1 MLATGTLS
9 RAKGLY
15 RDLQAAE
22 IGEYLRAAHAR
33 WDLVVAADV
42 FVYIAELAPIFIAVR
57 DRLAGGGWFAFS
69 VEASAGERVE
79 LMPGTGRY
87 RHAPDAVAAALV
99 EAGFTDTVREPGV
112 IRHETGQPVAGELL
126 LARVP
131 G

>member
-1 MLATGTLS
+1 MRIRIDRQPDDGPWS
-9 RAKGLY
+9 RQGLLGSACRSRY
-15 RDLQAAE
+15 SP
-22 IGEYLRAAHAR
+22 
-33 WDLVVAADV
+33 WDLAVAADV

-99 EAGFTDTVREPGV
+99 EAGFIDTVREPRV